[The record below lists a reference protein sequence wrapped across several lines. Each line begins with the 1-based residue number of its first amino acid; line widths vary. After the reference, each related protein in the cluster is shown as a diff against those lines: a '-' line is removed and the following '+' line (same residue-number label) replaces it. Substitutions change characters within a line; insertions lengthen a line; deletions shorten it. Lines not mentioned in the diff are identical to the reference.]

1 MYTNRY
7 PINEQIRAYIYEKI
21 KSGDWNPGDQ
31 IPSER
36 ELSEQFGVSR
46 NTIRQALM
54 KLENEG
60 FLHRAQ
66 GQGTFVSTP
75 KIELVEGELI
85 SITTLMH
92 RQGRTPA
99 TVVTKLARE
108 PLNAQE
114 ASELDY
120 PIGEDVYVIQRIR
133 KADGVN
139 VVLENTKL
147 PCKKVPGIDQYDLN
161 NLSIFSIMADVYNYT
176 ELLVHQTIEAA
187 SASEEVAAL
196 LNIDAGAPVVVVN
209 RLARDEKNN
218 EVVEW
223 ARDFYPSDRVRFIYD
238 SKINLRE
245 SQQKFRGPYLPK
257 VVSE

>member
-1 MYTNRY
+1 MHTSRY
-7 PINEQIRAYIYEKI
+7 PINEQIREYIHEKI
-21 KSGDWNPGDQ
+21 RSGVWTPADQ

-60 FLHRAQ
+60 LLHRAQ

-75 KIELVEGELI
+75 KIEMVEGELI

-92 RQGRTPA
+92 QQGRTPE
-99 TVVTKLARE
+99 TIVTKLARE
-108 PLNAQE
+108 TLNAHD
-114 ASELDY
+114 AGELDY
-120 PIGEDVYVIQRIR
+120 SIGEEVYVIQRIR
-133 KADGVN
+133 KADGIK

-147 PCKKVPGIDQYDLN
+147 PCKKVPGIDKYDLL
-161 NLSIFSIMADVYNYT
+161 NLSIFSIMADIYNYT
-176 ELLVHQTIEAA
+176 ELLVYQTIEAA
-187 SASEEVAAL
+187 SATEEVATL
-196 LNIDAGAPVVVVN
+196 LNIDTGAPVVVVN
-209 RLARDEKNN
+209 RLARDENN

-223 ARDFYPSDRVRFIYD
+223 ARDFYPSDRVRFVYN

-245 SQQKFRGPYLPK
+245 SQQKFRGSYQPK